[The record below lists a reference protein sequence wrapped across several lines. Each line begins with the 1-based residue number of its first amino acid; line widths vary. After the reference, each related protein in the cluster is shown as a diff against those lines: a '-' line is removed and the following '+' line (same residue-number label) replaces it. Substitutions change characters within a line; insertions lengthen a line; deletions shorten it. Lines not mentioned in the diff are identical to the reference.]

1 MHLVW
6 SFLGV
11 RFAPLV
17 PYTGESMTA
26 AFASPMQEHLYLQ
39 VVQGLRD
46 TGYTGDLL
54 QEDYPY
60 RDWFDEAAPRLRVS
74 IAAFARTPP
83 SYSTACFAAFLNG
96 NRAPESEVLS
106 RLRALGAPFAFEIG
120 DEYVSQW
127 SIGRDPSKTK
137 RIFTV
142 GPDELESEFAK
153 NTEAWSG
160 AEILRLKN
168 IGFKRGYRQL
178 DFIDIGL
185 IPALEEHVRTKLDII
200 LKDSLA
206 SGVNAY
212 RHHFGRQP
220 DAAELFRLTFSL
232 LAAKVL
238 HDRGVGVFP
247 GLSPANLST
256 LLREVED
263 YYPSSGPV
271 LDFGPSQRAIAD
283 ALWGRISFENLTI
296 EVLAYI
302 WEHSFVTPSDRQ
314 EHGIY
319 GTPYELARHLV
330 YSLLDDQFALD
341 RRPIVEPCCGHGIF
355 LVAALQRLRELL
367 PADMLP
373 EHRHAYFAETLRGF
387 DRDPFA
393 IEVARLCLSLADFP
407 NRNGWDIKREDV
419 FKSNVFESAI
429 RQSKVV
435 FCNPPFR
442 DFTPTE
448 RSNYPDRTFT
458 PRPAELLHRVLKDLP
473 SDGILGFVLPRKFT
487 DGREYKSVRR
497 QIAQRFDDVEIVAMP
512 DDVFQRSEVE
522 TTLLIC
528 KHPSV
533 RSDRTSVSFVDI
545 SDQSW
550 SRFGF
555 DYIYPAPEVQ
565 VKAIE
570 EAAASFEVFAPE
582 KLGEA
587 WVRLDAHKKVSDVAE
602 VHRGVEWKPLPGV
615 PPGSRKGSEYKSR
628 YRATYTSSVQ
638 RPGFVPGVASS
649 KGMLAFIKP
658 AQLYLSSREEDRL
671 HPVTFEHRWNDSKVI
686 VGAARG
692 SRGRW
697 RIKAA
702 ADHSGLLLS
711 QRFVVLWPNNRW
723 TANSLA
729 AVLNGPVACAYVAT
743 RETTR
748 DVRVSTIQNV
758 PIPRLS
764 DGEISTLDGYV
775 REYTGAVSAT
785 SRVVETSEL
794 SRLLLRIDAIV
805 LKGYNLSPRIERS
818 VLDYFHGSNRPVG
831 HRFDGYFPPSFGP
844 RIPLWMYLAHDF
856 SKVNARYFIENIPSI
871 DDPDL
876 SDALSEVE

>member
-1 MHLVW
+1 
-6 SFLGV
+6 
-11 RFAPLV
+11 
-17 PYTGESMTA
+17 MTD
-26 AFASPMQEHLYLQ
+26 AFASLTQEHLYLQ
-39 VVQGLRD
+39 VVKGLRD

-60 RDWFDEAAPRLRVS
+60 RDWFDEAAPRIKVPL
-74 IAAFARTPP
+74 AAFARTPT
-83 SYSTACFAAFLNG
+83 SYSTACFAAFLNDG
-96 NRAPESEVLS
+96 SLETESLG
-106 RLRALGAPFAFEIG
+106 RLRALGAPYAFEIG
-120 DEYVSQW
+120 NEYVSQW
-127 SIGRDPSKTK
+127 SIGRDSSKTR

-142 GPDELESEFAK
+142 GPDELDKEFAK

-160 AEILRLKN
+160 AEVLRLKN

-206 SGVNAY
+206 LGVKTFQQK
-212 RHHFGRQP
+212 FGKHP

-247 GLSPANLST
+247 SLSPADLPA

-263 YYPSSGPV
+263 YYPPSGPV

-283 ALWGRISFENLTI
+283 AIWGRISFENLTI

-302 WEHSFVTPSDRQ
+302 WENTFVTPSDRQ

-330 YSLLDDQFALD
+330 YSLLDDQFTLD
-341 RRPIVEPCCGHGIF
+341 QRPIVEPCCGHGIF

-367 PADMLP
+367 PADLLP
-373 EHRHAYFAETLRGF
+373 EHRHAYFAETLKGF

-407 NRNGWDIKREDV
+407 NRNGWDIKKEDV
-419 FKSNVFESAI
+419 YKSNVFVGTI

-448 RSNYPDRTFT
+448 QSNYPDLVFAQ
-458 PRPAELLHRVLKDLP
+458 RPAELIHRVLNDLP
-473 SDGILGFVLPRKFT
+473 SDGVLGMVLPRKFT
-487 DGREYKSVRR
+487 EGRGYKPIRR
-497 QIAQRFDDVEIVAMP
+497 RLAQRFEDIEIVAMP
-512 DDVFQRSEVE
+512 DDVFQGSEVE

-528 KHPSV
+528 KHPSHV
-533 RSDRTSVSFVDI
+533 SDRTSVSFVDI
-545 SDQSW
+545 SDEKW
-550 SRFGF
+550 GRFGV
-555 DYIYPAPEVQ
+555 DYGYPTPDVES
-565 VKAIE
+565 KTIE
-570 EAAASFEVFAPE
+570 EAAKSLEVKELAE
-582 KLGEA
+582 V
-587 WVRLDAHKKVSDVAE
+587 WVHLNPCDKISDVAV
-602 VHRGVEWKPLPGV
+602 VHRGVEWKPLPDV
-615 PPGSRKGSEYKSR
+615 PAGSRKGSEYR
-628 YRATYTSSVQ
+628 RRFRTTYTSSVQ

-649 KGMLAFIKP
+649 EGMRSFAKPPQVYVSIKE
-658 AQLYLSSREEDRL
+658 ADQ
-671 HPVTFEHRWNDSKVI
+671 HPSHVDTFKYNWMGSKVI

-692 SRGRW
+692 ARGRW

-702 ADHSGLLLS
+702 ADYSGLVFS
-711 QRFVVLWPNNRW
+711 QRFIALWPNKRW

-743 RETTR
+743 REANR
-748 DVRVSTIQNV
+748 DVRVSTIRDV

-764 DGEISTLDGYV
+764 DGEISSIDVYV
-775 REYTGAVSAT
+775 SEYTEAARGYSST
-785 SRVVETSEL
+785 LKTTEL
-794 SRLLLRIDAIV
+794 SGLLLRIDAAV
-805 LKGYNLSPRIERS
+805 LRGYNLPPRLERS
-818 VLDYFHGSNRPVG
+818 ILDYFYGANRPVEHG
-831 HRFDGYFPPSFGP
+831 FDGYFPPSFGP
-844 RIPLWMYLAHDF
+844 RIPLWMYLANDF
-856 SKVNARYFIENIPSI
+856 TKINARYFIENIPSI
-871 DDPDL
+871 DDPEL